1 MIVESTQR
9 SLRKW
14 FENNL
19 SGRLYADEYGSI
31 YLKGKK
37 GWFSSD
43 KEVGEISQY
52 KYGKGTVHCY
62 EEKFAEEMAKVVES
76 YEKET
81 NTEVILKVW
90 TDGQR
95 PEHLQVGMY

>member
-1 MIVESTQR
+1 MIVETTQR

-14 FENNL
+14 FEVNL
-19 SGRLYADEYGSI
+19 SGRLYADKYGTI

-43 KEVGEISQY
+43 EEVGEITQY
-52 KYGKGTVHCY
+52 KHGKGTVHCY
-62 EEKFAEEMAKVVES
+62 DEEFAEEMEKVIEG

-90 TDGQR
+90 NDGQR
-95 PEHLQVGMY
+95 PEHIQVGAY